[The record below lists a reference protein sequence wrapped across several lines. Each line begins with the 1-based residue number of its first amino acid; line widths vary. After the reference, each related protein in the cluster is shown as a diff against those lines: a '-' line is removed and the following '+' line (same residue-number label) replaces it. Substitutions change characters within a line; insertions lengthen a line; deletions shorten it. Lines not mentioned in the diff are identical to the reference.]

1 MPITDEDIRKAM
13 ASMDPSLGVNADI
26 FGSGAQGAQPMM
38 VAPPPNSAASDL
50 QAVQKQRDDYYQRRK
65 AELAAQGLDETGR
78 QAAMDKRDAKM
89 QGRDERQLGGV
100 DWNYFLDHSN
110 NLGNAKFD
118 ADHAKQVADDTT
130 GAFDKRRAQFDTDEQ
145 LVNQGVSAENQA
157 ITANQGQTEQRAK
170 EQARADGNDANSQ
183 LSQTAQ
189 AQADAYFTQSGR
201 PDLVGSMRG
210 KSAAF
215 IASNLQAVQQGIAQA
230 AAKQIQDANIK
241 NMEAQRGIQREQIG
255 LERERMAQTASEN
268 AKNRDNALEVAG
280 IKKYGKAGAAGGA
293 PGAETVADTVGKA
306 SNIVNLINSGN
317 VTGSTL
323 GQVGNAVS
331 SALGMETDRRTATE
345 SYEGALADTLV
356 SMAATSPKLTKIID
370 SDGGMKVVTSALGGS
385 GKTDKAKYE
394 AYKRYY
400 DTWKAEQ
407 ADRGVQVPDLQPLK
421 GPNDG
426 GVLAQ
431 KPSGR
436 RSTDAPPSVSGGWS
450 NFKAH

>member
-13 ASMDPSLGVNADI
+13 ASVDPALGVNADI

-50 QAVQKQRDDYYQRRK
+50 QAVQKQRENYYQRRK

-89 QGRDERQLGGV
+89 QGRDPNQPLGV
-100 DWNYFLDHSN
+100 DWNYFLEHSN

-118 ADHAKQVADDTT
+118 ADRAKQVADDTT

-145 LVNQGVSAENQA
+145 LVNQGISAENQA

-215 IASNLQAVQQGIAQA
+215 IAANLQAVQQGIAEA
-230 AAKQIQDANIK
+230 AAKQIREANIANDK
-241 NMEAQRGIQREQIG
+241 AKLGLEQQRVG
-255 LERERMAQTASEN
+255 LERERLNQQVSEGAKDREN
-268 AKNRDNALEVAG
+268 ALTLAG
-280 IKKYGKAGAAGGA
+280 MKPGARGA
-293 PGAETVADTVGKA
+293 PAGQAGAETISDTVGKA

-407 ADRGVQVPDLQPLK
+407 ADRGVQVPELAPLK
-421 GPNDG
+421 GPSDG
-426 GVLAQ
+426 GVLVQ

-436 RSTDAPPSVSGGWS
+436 RSTDALPSVSGGWS